1 MSAILKQAPVNGTF
15 DAWPRCPEATAF
27 FEGLFA
33 KACADSPELK
43 TLSERFHETAGVQI
57 QRLLDHWTLPDSL
70 ATREQLNRIGMSE
83 GKTFDSEERVWF
95 HPAARFPRVRF
106 EEGLTSPRMCLA
118 VESLSDFSEA
128 NSLQLPGQ
136 HGDADSGYEEVRF
149 RLQKGELAAIVRQGY
164 SGFTP
169 GSLSAAEL
177 QALKGIRDELRHR
190 NREGDDEAVL
200 AETQRLVLS
209 LCEMIGKDRATDE
222 FFAAEREYYMARN
235 LASRVQFERQQEIGI
250 GWANHDH
257 HTYRCSR
264 KLFRPLINL
273 WLEMGFILRERF
285 YAGVEAGWGAQVL
298 EHPVSKVVLFCDVD
312 MAPHEL
318 NIDFSSVQLPPQ
330 VSLGTIGIWC
340 ALHGDSIGKAGLHH
354 LEAEFD
360 YEKTRSLFEASGTK
374 VMPAFTDLPMLKQ
387 AFTEGEIWKVNPAR
401 VDALLAEGVISEEQ
415 ARKFLSFGATG
426 SHLEILQR
434 WEGFKGFNKT
444 GISDIILQT
453 DARK

>member
-1 MSAILKQAPVNGTF
+1 MRAILKQAPVNGTF

-27 FEGLFA
+27 FEDTFA
-33 KACADSPELK
+33 QACANSPEI
-43 TLSERFHETAGVQI
+43 TTMSERFYETAGVRMQCLI
-57 QRLLDHWTLPDSL
+57 DHWTLPESL
-70 ATREQLNRIGMSE
+70 RAREILKEIGMLE
-83 GKTFDSEERVWF
+83 GETCDSNERIWS
-95 HPAARFPRVRF
+95 HPAARFPKIRLEADLSLPRV
-106 EEGLTSPRMCLA
+106 CIA
-118 VESLSDFSEA
+118 VENLVDFTEA
-128 NSLQLPGQ
+128 NDLPNTGK
-136 HGDADSGYEEVRF
+136 HGDTDSGYEEVRF
-149 RLQKGELAAIVRQGY
+149 PLHHGKLAAIVRQGY

-177 QALKGIRDELRHR
+177 QALKAIRDELRDR
-190 NREGDDEAVL
+190 SREGDDEAVL
-200 AETQRLVLS
+200 TKTLKLMTS
-209 LCEMIGKDRATDE
+209 LCEMIGRDRATEE
-222 FFAAEREYYMARN
+222 FFAAERQYYMARN

-250 GWANHDH
+250 GWVNHDH
-257 HTYRCSR
+257 HTYRSSR

-273 WLEMGFILRERF
+273 WLKMGFILRERF

-312 MAPHEL
+312 IAPHEL

-330 VSLGTIGIWC
+330 ATLGTIGIWC

-360 YEKTRSLFEASGTK
+360 FEKTRSLFEASGMQ

-387 AFTEGEIWKVNPAR
+387 AFTGGEIWKVDPSR
-401 VDALLAEGVISEEQ
+401 VEALLAERAISEDQ
-415 ARKFLSFGATG
+415 AIKFLSIGATG

>member
-1 MSAILKQAPVNGTF
+1 MIASEKHAPVNGTY
-15 DAWPRCPEATAF
+15 DAWPRCPEAIVF
-27 FEGLFA
+27 FEDLFSQT
-33 KACADSPELK
+33 CAENSELK
-43 TLSERFHETAGVQI
+43 LLSERFYETAGVRMQCLI
-57 QRLLDHWTLPDSL
+57 DHWTLPESLESREKLMEIGLLEGETCDSI
-70 ATREQLNRIGMSE
+70 ERIWS
-83 GKTFDSEERVWF
+83 
-95 HPAARFPRVRF
+95 HPAARFPKVRLEAELSLPRV
-106 EEGLTSPRMCLA
+106 CIA
-118 VESLSDFSEA
+118 VENLIDFAEA
-128 NSLQLPGQ
+128 EDLPNRGQ
-136 HGDADSGYEEVRF
+136 HGDTDSGYEEIRF
-149 RLQKGELAAIVRQGY
+149 PLMNGELAVIVRQGY

-177 QALKGIRDELRHR
+177 QALTAIRDGLRGR
-190 NREGDDEAVL
+190 NREGEDEAVL
-200 AETQRLVLS
+200 METHKHMTS
-209 LCEMIGKDRATDE
+209 LCEMIGRERATDE
-222 FFAAEREYYMARN
+222 FFAAEREYYMTRN
-235 LASRVQFERQQEIGI
+235 LASRIQFERQQEIGI

-257 HTYRCSR
+257 HTYRSSR

-285 YAGVEAGWGAQVL
+285 YAGVDAGWGAQVL

-360 YEKTRSLFEASGTK
+360 FEKTRSLFEASGTK

-387 AFTEGEIWKVNPAR
+387 AFTEGEIWKVDPSR
-401 VDALLAEGVISEEQ
+401 VEELLVQGTVSMEQ
-415 ARKFLSFGATG
+415 ARKFLSLGATG